1 MQMWEGRAPVLGMA
15 SAQIRRTPRLL
26 RVACCACRMLCMLP
40 IVYCPLS
47 VASRMLHLAQ
57 GGYEAGVKFVE
68 TVELFS
74 HLANLGDTRSLVL
87 HPASTTH
94 RQARAVALRVAC
106 RMLWSCCTSASTA
119 RAVRGAALRDCVTA
133 HEGVRR
139 VCGCASMGVR
149 PYTRADKVR
158 FAHPALTVSFLR
170 LSCLLCFAVC
180 RGAHG
185 KMCACVGVAVAAGS
199 ARAPDVLSND
209 TVRR

>member
-1 MQMWEGRAPVLGMA
+1 M
-15 SAQIRRTPRLL
+15 
-26 RVACCACRMLCMLP
+26 
-40 IVYCPLS
+40 
-47 VASRMLHLAQ
+47 
-57 GGYEAGVKFVE
+57 KFVE

-94 RQARAVALRVAC
+94 RQARAVALRVAG
-106 RMLWSCCTSASTA
+106 RMLWSCCTLRPASTA
-119 RAVRGAALRDCVTA
+119 RAVRRAALRECVTA

-139 VCGCASMGVR
+139 VCGCARMGVR

-180 RGAHG
+180 GGAQG

-199 ARAPDVLSND
+199 AGAPDVLSND